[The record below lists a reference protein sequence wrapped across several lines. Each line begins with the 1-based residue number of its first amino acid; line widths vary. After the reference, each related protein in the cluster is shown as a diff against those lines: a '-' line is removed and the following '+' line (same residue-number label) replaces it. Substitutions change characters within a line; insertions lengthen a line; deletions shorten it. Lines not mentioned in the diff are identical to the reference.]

1 MIVDLPSE
9 VNKNLETILKYQQE
23 KSGFYKNPDSF
34 SGEFGDYANSL
45 NLNGI
50 MRVIRARIDKSMSIG
65 EASMISS
72 YRDVESAIREYNDIK
87 MLSREDYY
95 NDAVDEAEQMIAM
108 HKNKTTIVNSRLNG
122 TDPLQRS

>member
-34 SGEFGDYANSL
+34 SGEFGDYTNSI
-45 NLNGI
+45 NISSI

-65 EASMISS
+65 EASMIST
-72 YRDVESAIREYNDIK
+72 YRDIESALREYNDIK
-87 MLSREDYY
+87 MLSRDDYY
-95 NDAVDEAEQMIAM
+95 NDAIDESEQMIAM
-108 HKNKTTIVNSRLNG
+108 HKNKTTVLNSRLSG